1 VKDDS
6 VQIRHILDCI
16 EKIETYTQGGKE
28 VFFADSMVADA
39 VVRKLQTLA
48 ESATRVSTELRK
60 RFPEV
65 EWRAMARFR
74 NVLVHDYLG
83 LDFVRLW
90 NIVTVNLPVLKQQV
104 KAIRASLST
113 DA

>member
-1 VKDDS
+1 MKDDS
-6 VQIRHILDCI
+6 LHIRHILDCI
-16 EKIETYTQGGKE
+16 EKIETYARGGRE

-48 ESATRVSTELRK
+48 ESATRVSPDIQS

-65 EWRAMARFR
+65 EWRAIARFR

-83 LDFVRLW
+83 LDLVRVW

-104 KAIRASLST
+104 EAIQASLST